1 MLAPEPLTRGIAA
14 ALSAAAVVW
23 AVSLPLAPHARGVD
37 EGTAGRGAL
46 AAIPYVA
53 GALVCHQRTD
63 RSFASHRGV
72 PWPVCARCAGLYL
85 AAGAGSVAAL
95 LFPRRMVAALGRSRL
110 WRPALLWAA
119 APTAASWLVER
130 AGWWMPDASAR
141 AWLAVPLG
149 AAVGALVA
157 LAARGALT
165 DRPKT

>member
-1 MLAPEPLTRGIAA
+1 VPAPELLTRAIAA
-14 ALSAAAVVW
+14 ALSAAALVW
-23 AVSLPLAPHARGVD
+23 AVSLPLAPRARGVD
-37 EGTAGRGAL
+37 GGAAASPVL

-53 GALVCHQRTD
+53 GALVCHQRAD
-63 RSFASHRGV
+63 RSFSSSEGV
-72 PWPVCARCAGLYL
+72 QWPVCARCAGLYL
-85 AAGAGSVAAL
+85 SAGAGVVAAL
-95 LFPRRMVAALGRSRL
+95 LLPRRMVPALGRPRL

-130 AGWWMPDASAR
+130 AGWWMPEASAR

-165 DRPKT
+165 DAPKT